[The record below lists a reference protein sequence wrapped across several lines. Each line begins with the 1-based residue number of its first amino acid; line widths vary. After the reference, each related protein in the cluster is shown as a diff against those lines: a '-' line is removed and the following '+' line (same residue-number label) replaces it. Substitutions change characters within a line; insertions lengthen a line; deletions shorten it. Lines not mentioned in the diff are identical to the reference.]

1 MTAEVTNSLPNC
13 ASNESATEGNRA
25 FSGRAGLKP
34 LPIRRGGK
42 ADPASLPRDF
52 ATGIPLLTHAE
63 TDVQPT
69 MNALRAEL
77 ADARQ
82 ELAAGLEE
90 TAAAPQETAQGRA
103 EEAGLRNSLAEWK
116 WLPRAL
122 HNSTPWRITGA
133 LRRVVRLLRTQ
144 TTAP

>member
-63 TDVQPT
+63 TDVQHT

-77 ADARQ
+77 ADAPMSRLCCPNPAFGTVIVSLI
-82 ELAAGLEE
+82 EPVG
-90 TAAAPQETAQGRA
+90 
-103 EEAGLRNSLAEWK
+103 EAC
-116 WLPRAL
+116 
-122 HNSTPWRITGA
+122 
-133 LRRVVRLLRTQ
+133 
-144 TTAP
+144 